1 MSIKQLQI
9 DILAKD
15 KTLRAFN
22 SVNRG
27 LSNVQRNVFNLR
39 NALIGIGGIAVLKG
53 FFDAGVQIEN
63 LGVQLNALFGSAQK
77 GQKALDQVTEFAKT
91 TPFNLRNI
99 QQGITALATVSD
111 RANELGIDFDELLKI
126 TGNTAVILGGDFALA
141 SLQIQRSFSAGIGSA
156 ELFRERGVRAMAGF
170 EEGVKVSVDDSIT
183 KLAEAFGTG
192 GQYGQ
197 LMGDLAK
204 TTSGTIS
211 NLQDAFL
218 SFQIA
223 VASGFFPA
231 LKRELGDLKD
241 IVDDN
246 ADSIRKFGESVGTNL
261 VKAFERSQEVV
272 VAITPALI
280 TVKNVLGE
288 IIDGFLKLPKEIQ
301 TYGLIGGVLFGKKGV
316 AILAGAS
323 LATNKLDEI
332 KKFMNEFLLFGEQVK
347 FSIFEALGLDEQAN
361 ESLNTILEIQERIAN
376 LNKVIEEANQKGP
389 LEVQIKVMDHAFAQG
404 QLGALNNNLEES
416 KKRIDGLKEAMAGF
430 KIGFTGA
437 MKDAIKITDDFEK
450 LGKKAFD
457 GFADSLTDAIMTGK
471 ASFKDFARSL
481 LADLLRIIIRQQLAV
496 QLQRILGF
504 GSAVAGGGGIIAS
517 IPKLFGFANGGT
529 PPVNRPS
536 IVGERG
542 PELFIPKSSGT
553 VVPNEKM
560 MGGTTNINF
569 TINTVDAQG
578 VDELL
583 TNRRSTIINVIN
595 DALNRQGKEALV

>member
-27 LSNVQRNVFNLR
+27 LSNVQQRVFNLR
-39 NALIGIGGIAVLKG
+39 NALIGIGGVAVLKG

-63 LGVQLNALFGSAQK
+63 LGIQLNALFGSAQK

-91 TPFNLRNI
+91 TPFELRNI

-111 RANELGIDFDELLKI
+111 RAEELGISFDELLKI

-170 EEGVKVSVDDSIT
+170 EEGVKVSVEDSIKT
-183 KLAEAFGTG
+183 LAKAFGTG
-192 GQYGQ
+192 GEYGQ
-197 LMGDLAK
+197 LTEDLAR
-204 TTSGTIS
+204 TTLGTIS
-211 NLQDAFL
+211 NLKDAFFT
-218 SFQIA
+218 FQVA
-223 VASGFFPA
+223 VSTGFFPA
-231 LKRELGDLKD
+231 LKRELGDLKQ

-246 ADSIRKFGESVGTNL
+246 QESIQDFGEAVGTNL
-261 VKAFERSQEVV
+261 VKAFERGKEV
-272 VAITPALI
+272 ADDLKKPLQNIA
-280 TVKNVLGE
+280 KAFNS
-288 IIDGFLKLPKEIQ
+288 IIDGFLLLPPEIQ
-301 TYGLIGGVLFGKKGV
+301 NYGVIVGLLLGKKGIMALGV
-316 AILAGAS
+316 VSGARS
-323 LATNKLDEI
+323 LIEKYQLQIENFMTTGRYYATKLFEEIGLIAEGSADKVFQELLDIRTKLSQQINDINNDAPNVVIPVTLNGTDELDEDLKEV
-332 KKFMNEFLLFGEQVK
+332 KKN
-347 FSIFEALGLDEQAN
+347 
-361 ESLNTILEIQERIAN
+361 
-376 LNKVIEEANQKGP
+376 
-389 LEVQIKVMDHAFAQG
+389 
-404 QLGALNNNLEES
+404 
-416 KKRIDGLKEAMAGF
+416 IDGLSEAIKGFQSGF
-430 KIGFTGA
+430 KTA
-437 MKDAIKITDDFEK
+437 MDEAIKITDDFEK

-471 ASFKDFARSL
+471 ANFKDFARSL

-504 GSAVAGGGGIIAS
+504 STSVMGGGGIFAS

-542 PELFIPKSSGT
+542 AELFIPKSSGT
-553 VVPNEKM
+553 VVPNEDLKGI
-560 MGGTTNINF
+560 GGTTNINF

>member
-27 LSNVQRNVFNLR
+27 LSNVQQRVFNLR
-39 NALIGIGGIAVLKG
+39 NALIGIGGVAVLKG

-63 LGVQLNALFGSAQK
+63 LGIQLNALFGSAQK

-91 TPFNLRNI
+91 TPFELRNI

-111 RANELGIDFDELLKI
+111 KAEELGVSFDELLKI

-170 EEGVKVSVDDSIT
+170 EEGVKVSVDDSIKT
-183 KLAEAFGTG
+183 LAKAFGTG
-192 GQYGQ
+192 GEYGQ
-197 LMGDLAK
+197 LTEDLAR
-204 TTSGTIS
+204 TTLGTIS
-211 NLQDAFL
+211 NLKDAFFT
-218 SFQIA
+218 FQVA
-223 VASGFFPA
+223 VSTGFFPA
-231 LKRELGDLKD
+231 LKRELGDLKQ

-246 ADSIRKFGESVGTNL
+246 QESIQDFGEAVGTNL
-261 VKAFERSQEVV
+261 VKAFERGKQ
-272 VAITPALI
+272 VADDLKKPMENIA
-280 TVKNVLGE
+280 KAFNS
-288 IIDGFLKLPKEIQ
+288 IIDGFLLLPPEIQ
-301 TYGLIGGVLFGKKGV
+301 NYGVIVGLLLGKKGIMALGV
-316 AILAGAS
+316 VSGARS
-323 LATNKLDEI
+323 LIEKYQLQIENFMTTGRYYATKLFEEIGLIAEGSADKVFQELLDIRTKLSQQINDINNDAPNVVIPVTLNGTDELDEDLKEV
-332 KKFMNEFLLFGEQVK
+332 KKN
-347 FSIFEALGLDEQAN
+347 
-361 ESLNTILEIQERIAN
+361 
-376 LNKVIEEANQKGP
+376 
-389 LEVQIKVMDHAFAQG
+389 
-404 QLGALNNNLEES
+404 
-416 KKRIDGLKEAMAGF
+416 IDGLSEAIKGFQSGF
-430 KIGFTGA
+430 KTA
-437 MKDAIKITDDFEK
+437 MDEAIKITDDFEK

-471 ASFKDFARSL
+471 ANFKDFARSL
-481 LADLLRIIIRQQLAV
+481 LADLLRIIIRQKLAV
-496 QLQRILGF
+496 TLQRALGF
-504 GSAVAGGGGIIAS
+504 GSAVSGGGGIIAS

-536 IVGERG
+536 IIGERG
-542 PELFIPKSSGT
+542 AELFIPKSSGT
-553 VVPNEKM
+553 VVPNEDLKGI
-560 MGGTTNINF
+560 GGTTNINF

-578 VDELL
+578 VDQLL

>member
-39 NALIGIGGIAVLKG
+39 NALIGIGGVAVLKG

-63 LGVQLNALFGSAQK
+63 LGVQLNALFGSAQR

-111 RANELGIDFDELLKI
+111 KAEELGIDFDELLKI

-183 KLAEAFGTG
+183 TLAKAFGTG
-192 GQYGQ
+192 GEYGQ
-197 LMGDLAK
+197 LMGELAK

-211 NLQDAFL
+211 NLQDAFFT
-218 SFQIA
+218 FQVA
-223 VASGFFPA
+223 VSSGFFPA
-231 LKRELGDLKD
+231 LQRELGDLKK

-246 ADSIRKFGESVGTNL
+246 AESIREFGEAVGTNL
-261 VKAFERSQEVV
+261 VKAFERGKEV
-272 VAITPALI
+272 ADDLKKPLQNIGKAF
-280 TVKNVLGE
+280 NS
-288 IIDGFLKLPKEIQ
+288 IIDGFLLLPPEVQ
-301 TYGLIGGVLFGKKGV
+301 NYGIIASLLLGKKGV
-316 AILAGAS
+316 VGLGIVSGARK
-323 LATNKLDEI
+323 LIEDYQLEIEKFMTTGRYYATKLFEEIGLIAEGSADKVLHELLDIETEI
-332 KKFMNEFLLFGEQVK
+332 KQKINDINEDIPNVVIPVQVK
-347 FSIFEALGLDEQAN
+347 GTDVVEDNVKS
-361 ESLNTILEIQERIAN
+361 
-376 LNKVIEEANQKGP
+376 V
-389 LEVQIKVMDHAFAQG
+389 
-404 QLGALNNNLEES
+404 
-416 KKRIDGLKEAMAGF
+416 KKEIDGLSEAVQGF
-430 KIGFTGA
+430 KGGFKTA
-437 MKDAIKITDDFEK
+437 MEEAIKITDDFEK

-471 ASFKDFARSL
+471 ANFKDFARSL
-481 LADLLRIIIRQQLAV
+481 LADLLRIIIRQQLAI

-517 IPKLFGFANGGT
+517 IPKIFGFADGGT

-536 IVGERG
+536 IIGERG

-578 VDELL
+578 VDKLL

>member
-15 KTLRAFN
+15 KTLRAFD

-27 LSNVQRNVFNLR
+27 LSSVQQRVFNLR
-39 NALIGIGGIAVLKG
+39 NALIGIGGVAVLKG

-63 LGVQLNALFGSAQK
+63 LGIQLNALFGSAQK
-77 GQKALDQVTEFAKT
+77 GQKALDQVTKFAKN
-91 TPFNLRNI
+91 TPFELRNI

-111 RANELGIDFDELLKI
+111 RAEELGISFDELLKI

-170 EEGVKVSVDDSIT
+170 EEGVKVSVDDSIKT
-183 KLAEAFGTG
+183 LAKAFGTG
-192 GQYGQ
+192 GEYGQ
-197 LMGDLAK
+197 LTEDLAR
-204 TTSGTIS
+204 TTLGTIS
-211 NLQDAFL
+211 NLKDAFFT
-218 SFQIA
+218 FQVA
-223 VASGFFPA
+223 VSTGFFPA
-231 LKRELGDLKD
+231 LKRELGDLKQ

-246 ADSIRKFGESVGTNL
+246 QESIQDFGEAVGTNL
-261 VKAFERSQEVV
+261 VKAFERGKK
-272 VAITPALI
+272 VADDLKKPMENIA
-280 TVKNVLGE
+280 KSFNS
-288 IIDGFLKLPKEIQ
+288 IIDGFLLLPPEIQ
-301 TYGLIGGVLFGKKGV
+301 NYGVIVGLLLGKKGIMALGV
-316 AILAGAS
+316 VSGARS
-323 LATNKLDEI
+323 LIEKYQLQIENFMTTGRYYATKLFEQIGLIAEGSADKVFQELLDIRAKLSEQINEINNDAPNVIIPVTLNGTDELDEDLKEV
-332 KKFMNEFLLFGEQVK
+332 KKN
-347 FSIFEALGLDEQAN
+347 
-361 ESLNTILEIQERIAN
+361 
-376 LNKVIEEANQKGP
+376 
-389 LEVQIKVMDHAFAQG
+389 
-404 QLGALNNNLEES
+404 
-416 KKRIDGLKEAMAGF
+416 IDGLSEAIKGFQSGF
-430 KIGFTGA
+430 KTA
-437 MKDAIKITDDFEK
+437 MDEAIKITDDFEK

-471 ASFKDFARSL
+471 ANFKDFARSL

-504 GSAVAGGGGIIAS
+504 GSAVSGGGGIIAS

-536 IVGERG
+536 IIGERG
-542 PELFIPKSSGT
+542 AELFIPKSSGT
-553 VVPNEKM
+553 VVPNEDLKGI
-560 MGGTTNINF
+560 GGTTNINF

-578 VDELL
+578 VDQLL

>member
-15 KTLRAFN
+15 KTLIAFN

-27 LSNVQRNVFNLR
+27 LSNVQQRVFNLR
-39 NALIGIGGIAVLKG
+39 NALIGIGGVAVLKG

-63 LGVQLNALFGSAQK
+63 LGIQLNALFGSAQK

-91 TPFNLRNI
+91 TPFELRNI

-111 RANELGIDFDELLKI
+111 KAEELGVSFDELLKI

-170 EEGVKVSVDDSIT
+170 EEGVKVSVDDSIKT
-183 KLAEAFGTG
+183 LAKAFGTG
-192 GQYGQ
+192 GEYGQ
-197 LMGDLAK
+197 LTEDLAR
-204 TTSGTIS
+204 TTLGTIS
-211 NLQDAFL
+211 NLKDAFFT
-218 SFQIA
+218 FQVA
-223 VASGFFPA
+223 VSTGFFPA
-231 LKRELGDLKD
+231 LKRELGDLKQ

-246 ADSIRKFGESVGTNL
+246 QESIQDFGEAVGTNL
-261 VKAFERSQEVV
+261 VKAFERGKQ
-272 VAITPALI
+272 VADDLKKPMENIA
-280 TVKNVLGE
+280 KAFNS
-288 IIDGFLKLPKEIQ
+288 IIDGFLLLPPEIQ
-301 TYGLIGGVLFGKKGV
+301 NYGVIVGLLLGKKGIMALGV
-316 AILAGAS
+316 VSGARS
-323 LATNKLDEI
+323 LIEKYQLQIENFMTTGRYYATKLFEEIGLIAEGSADKVFQELLDIRTKLSQQINDINNDAPNVVIPVTLNGTDELDEDLKEV
-332 KKFMNEFLLFGEQVK
+332 KKN
-347 FSIFEALGLDEQAN
+347 
-361 ESLNTILEIQERIAN
+361 
-376 LNKVIEEANQKGP
+376 
-389 LEVQIKVMDHAFAQG
+389 
-404 QLGALNNNLEES
+404 
-416 KKRIDGLKEAMAGF
+416 IDGLSEAIKGFQSGF
-430 KIGFTGA
+430 KTA
-437 MKDAIKITDDFEK
+437 MDDAIKITDDFEK

-471 ASFKDFARSL
+471 ANFKDFARSL
-481 LADLLRIIIRQQLAV
+481 LADLLKIIIRQQLAV

-504 GSAVAGGGGIIAS
+504 GSAVSGGGGIIAS

-536 IVGERG
+536 IIGERG
-542 PELFIPKSSGT
+542 AELFIPKSSGT
-553 VVPNEKM
+553 VVPNQDLKGI
-560 MGGTTNINF
+560 GGTTNINF

-578 VDELL
+578 VDQLL